1 MSTYKKEDQLI
12 PFSYQPYQ
20 KSDSVRRAEELLRQH
35 TSKQP
40 AAYQLKYQANMDN
53 IMSQIQNRQPF
64 QYDVNGDALYQQY
77 KDRYIHNGQR
87 AMQDTM
93 GRAAALTGGYGS
105 SYAQNVGQQAYNEY
119 MMGLNDVIPELYQ
132 LALDKYDRETA
143 RLQDLYAM
151 YADLDDR
158 AYSRHLDEQAVYYN
172 QLDRLTEN
180 ARYEAEQDWSNYAAG
195 YDAAYAQYQE
205 YAAAAG
211 NQQQTGDSALN
222 KYTYA
227 GIDENGNYRYYLD
240 GKEYTFAKGVN
251 PHTGTVNPYV
261 KYGTFGQS
269 GYQPDNIKDKKLTKT
284 GRTAVVNGHVQNVW
298 QLPDGSQWVWNDLTN
313 QYEEHG
319 KKAFADAPKGAD
331 TATNIKYMQQ
341 YLRVDPTGKWDAK
354 TQAAAKAK
362 WGTVSA
368 DYAYAK
374 YRKEYQGSVKD
385 PFVEML
391 QKGLDDRIRDGR
403 TKSEIYEILNAA
415 LREGKISKETYEQLK
430 AQYVPRGMP
439 Y

>member
-1 MSTYKKEDQLI
+1 MSTYKNDEELY
-12 PFSYQPYQ
+12 FSYQPYQ
-20 KSDSVRRAEELLRQH
+20 KSDAVKQAEELLRQH
-35 TSKQP
+35 TSQQP
-40 AAYQLKYQANMDN
+40 AAYQSKYQTDINN
-53 IMSQIQNRQPF
+53 VVTQLQNRKPF

-77 KDRYIHNGQR
+77 KDYYIHNGQR

-93 GRAAALTGGYGS
+93 GQAAALTGGYGS

-119 MMGLNDVIPELYQ
+119 MTGLNNVVPELYQ

-143 RLQDLYAM
+143 RLQDQYAL
-151 YADLDDR
+151 YADLDARDYER
-158 AYSRHLDEQAVYYN
+158 YQDKQNLYYTE
-172 QLDRLTEN
+172 LDRLTEN

-195 YDAAYAQYQE
+195 YDAAYAQYQK
-205 YAAAAG
+205 YADAAG
-211 NQQQTGDSALN
+211 NQQQTGDTPLN

-240 GKEYTFAKGVN
+240 GKEYTFAQGIN
-251 PHTGTVNPYV
+251 PHSGNRNQDIVN
-261 KYGTFGQS
+261 GTFGVN
-269 GYQPDNIKDKKLTKT
+269 GYQPDNIKGVKLTKT
-284 GRTAVVNGHVQNVW
+284 GKTAVVNGHVQNVW

-319 KKAFADAPKGAD
+319 KKAIADAPKGAD

-362 WGTVSA
+362 WGTDTAESA
-368 DYAYAK
+368 YEK